1 MQLAQ
6 AITSL
11 IIAEAPAAADNDAFD
26 ATARSLSQ
34 YRYKT
39 IVRLTREQV
48 PLRRA
53 AFILRRRA
61 RSPSKLARRMRRHRE
76 LGRAGSF

>member
-1 MQLAQ
+1 MHPAYT
-6 AITSL
+6 ITSG
-11 IIAEAPAAADNDAFD
+11 EAPSAELDEFD
-26 ATARSLSQ
+26 ATARTLSL

-39 IVRLTREQV
+39 IVRLTREQM

-61 RSPSKLARRMRRHRE
+61 RGPSKLARRMRRRNE

>member
-1 MQLAQ
+1 MHPAYT
-6 AITSL
+6 ITSGEQPS
-11 IIAEAPAAADNDAFD
+11 AELDEFD
-26 ATARSLSQ
+26 ATARTLSH

-39 IVRLTREQV
+39 IVRLTREQA

-61 RSPSKLARRMRRHRE
+61 RGPSKLARRMRRHRE